1 MKKLIFALL
10 LLPCF
15 AQAAVILDLDEKF
28 SGDAPKGSE
37 PWISAEL
44 TQQGANSILLTL
56 TSGLVNKEFMSLF
69 SLNLAPLLNP
79 DLLSLSWVSGVKADD
94 WDTGANL
101 FKMDGD
107 GYYDLLLSFDTS
119 NKKGSDRFGAGDTS
133 QYLISG
139 ISGLSPLDFLYV
151 DNGGKKGDFY
161 AAAHIQGIGR
171 KADDSGWIGADDYEK
186 TSSVPEPSTIF
197 LLGAALLGLSM
208 TYNRG
213 GVRQAV

>member
-1 MKKLIFALL
+1 MKKLMFALL

-15 AQAAVILDLDEKF
+15 AQAAVTLDLDEKF
-28 SGDAPKGSE
+28 SGSEPKGAE
-37 PWISAEL
+37 PWISAGIS
-44 TQQGANSILLTL
+44 QQGADSVLLTL
-56 TSGLVNKEFMSLF
+56 TSGLVDREFMSLF
-69 SLNLAPLLNP
+69 SLNLDPLFDS
-79 DLLSLSWVSGVKADD
+79 DLLSLSWVSGVKAIG
-94 WDTGANL
+94 WDTGNNL

-161 AAAHIQGIGR
+161 SAAHIQGIGR
-171 KADDSGWIGADDYEK
+171 KADDSGWIGADGYGN
-186 TSSVPEPSTIF
+186 TSSVPEPATIL
-197 LLGAALLGLSM
+197 LLGAALLGLGM

-213 GVRQAV
+213 GARQAV